1 MSVELDHVFVMCAPG
16 APEAAALTRLGLKE
30 GPGTHIFEP
39 ILRFSRNHVFS
50 EIRAICGSSIREI
63 CGLTAD

>member
-39 ILRFSRNHVFS
+39 ILKFSRTTCSVKSAQSVDHQFAKS
-50 EIRAICGSSIREI
+50 
-63 CGLTAD
+63 AD